1 MYKYGNV
8 IMTDKSEKFFVFESS
23 FNYISGVFE
32 DGKSA
37 VLFEEDV
44 DFVLPDTELK
54 INVNGRKVIMTASG
68 YKAMVISDTPESVL
82 GIQVRQKMGL
92 FENGK
97 IASVLDC
104 EQANVLP
111 DKDFVIKAFP
121 YKEIAFEISDSLTQ
135 ESRLALK
142 TNVFQKG
149 MAFGMGFMSVKDVL
163 TLFENT
169 PFLSTFRI
177 CEPTGSM
184 ICVYFRNG
192 KNIHRL
198 NNDGSIYDLFVDG
211 KKTKEC
217 FALIGAE
224 LKYAVESEPLK
235 KKFHELRLEYS
246 DVLKELHLIRGG
258 IYASQETGEYPD
270 DETFERLN
278 YLENRRKELAA
289 AADKISSYFLN
300 KKEMKFKNKKED
312 K

>member
-1 MYKYGNV
+1 MYKYGDI
-8 IMTDKSEKFFVFESS
+8 IMTDKSERFFVFESS
-23 FNYISGVFE
+23 SNYIVGVSE
-32 DGKSA
+32 NGKST
-37 VLFEEDV
+37 VLREENI
-44 DFVLPDTELK
+44 DFILPDTELK
-54 INVNGRKVIMTASG
+54 INVNGRKIIMTASG
-68 YKAMVISDTPESVL
+68 YKAMVIPDTPESVL
-82 GIQVRQKMGL
+82 GIQVRQKWGL

-97 IASVLDC
+97 IAPVLDC

-111 DKDFVIKAFP
+111 NKDFVIKAFS
-121 YKEIAFEISDSLTQ
+121 YKEIAPEISDSLTQ
-135 ESRLALK
+135 KSRFALK

-163 TLFENT
+163 TLFEST

-177 CEPTGSM
+177 HKPTGSM

-224 LKYAVESEPLK
+224 VKYMVDSEPLK
-235 KKFHELRLEYS
+235 KRFHELRLEYS
-246 DVLKELHLIRGG
+246 DVINELYLIKGG
-258 IYASQETGEYPD
+258 MLASQETGEYPD
-270 DETFERLN
+270 EETLERLN

-289 AADKISSYFLN
+289 AADEISSYFLN
-300 KKEMKFKNKKED
+300 KKEMKKKNKKED